1 MKQRHMIGY
10 TRVSTAEQAEN
21 GHSLDA
27 QRGAI
32 QTRADGEGWTV
43 EWASDPGCSGKAINP
58 DLARA
63 LERLASGRA
72 DGLVVA
78 KMDRLARSVAHAA
91 DILSMAQAQGWNLIV
106 LDLGID
112 LATPQ
117 GRALAQ
123 MLAVFAELERE
134 LIRTRIKDGMAQRKR
149 EGKPIGRRRIA
160 STAVV
165 NRICNEREEGASFGA
180 IAKALTADGVH
191 SPEGRP
197 VWQPSTVRRIYLAAV
212 ERGERAREAVA

>member
-1 MKQRHMIGY
+1 MTKHVIGY

-27 QRGAI
+27 QRHAI
-32 QTRADGEGWTV
+32 GERAVREGWEV
-43 EWASDPGCSGKAINP
+43 EWASDPGCSGKNINP
-58 DLARA
+58 DLARS
-63 LERLASGRA
+63 LEKLAGGRA
-72 DGLVVA
+72 DALAVA

-91 DILSMAQAQGWNLIV
+91 DILRTAQDQGWNLIV

-134 LIRTRIKDGMAQRKR
+134 LISRRIKDGMAQRKR
-149 EGKPIGRRRIA
+149 DGKPVGRRRLA

-165 NRICNEREEGASFGA
+165 KRICNEREDGSSFGA
-180 IAKALTADGVH
+180 IARALTDDTVP

-197 VWQPSTVRRIYLAAV
+197 VWQPSTVRRIYNAAT
-212 ERGERAREAVA
+212 GAVA

>member
-1 MKQRHMIGY
+1 MKRHVIGY
-10 TRVSTAEQAEN
+10 TRVSTAEQADN

-27 QRGAI
+27 QRHAI
-32 QTRADGEGWTV
+32 SERAEREGWDV
-43 EWASDPGCSGKAINP
+43 EWASDPGCSGKNINP

-63 LERLASGRA
+63 LEKLAGGRA
-72 DGLVVA
+72 DALVVA

-91 DILSMAQAQGWNLIV
+91 DILRTAQDQGWNLIV

-134 LIRTRIKDGMAQRKR
+134 LISRRIKDGMAQRKR
-149 EGKPIGRRRIA
+149 DGKPVGRRRVA

-165 NRICNEREEGASFGA
+165 KRICNEREEGASFGA
-180 IAKALTADGVH
+180 IARGLTADKVR

-197 VWQPSTVRRIYLAAV
+197 SWQPSTVRRIYNSATNA
-212 ERGERAREAVA
+212 EAVAS

>member
-1 MKQRHMIGY
+1 MKKHVVGY
-10 TRVSTAEQAEN
+10 TRVSTAEQADN

-27 QRGAI
+27 QRHAI
-32 QTRADGEGWTV
+32 SERAEREGWEV
-43 EWASDPGCSGKAINP
+43 EWATDPGCSGKNINP

-63 LERLASGRA
+63 LKKLAGGRA
-72 DGLVVA
+72 DALVVA
-78 KMDRLARSVAHAA
+78 KMDRLARSVGHAA
-91 DILSMAQAQGWNLIV
+91 DILTTAQDQGWNLIV

-134 LIRTRIKDGMAQRKR
+134 LISRRIKDGMAQRRR
-149 EGKPIGRRRIA
+149 EGKPIGRRRLA
-160 STAVV
+160 GTAVV
-165 NRICNEREEGASFGA
+165 KRICNEREGGASFGA
-180 IAKALTADGVH
+180 IAVGLSNDGVR

-197 VWQPSTVRRIYLAAV
+197 VWQASTVRRIYHAATK
-212 ERGERAREAVA
+212 AVAS